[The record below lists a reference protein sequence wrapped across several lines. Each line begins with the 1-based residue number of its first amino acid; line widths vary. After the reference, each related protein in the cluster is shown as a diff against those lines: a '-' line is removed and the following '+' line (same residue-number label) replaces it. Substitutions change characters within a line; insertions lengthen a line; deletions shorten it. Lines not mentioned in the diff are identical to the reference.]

1 MPQLVRRRGLVAELI
16 GCLDDHKS
24 GAGDQVVGLEKPA
37 NRGFRDKVAPGVRK
51 PDGQFPGR
59 QLRLLQGK
67 IDDLPPDIIRDPVP
81 HPARAAVAILKTGV
95 AKGQK
100 AIVPAIKGGLRNA
113 QLVQSGPD
121 AQVGLLD
128 QADDLQLLGCGIPH
142 SSPPPMPDHV
152 FFEKTVLQRKFGDQ
166 LLQVA
171 HLLAQAFNLARG
183 RPWRPVSPASR
194 FLPASKNSF
203 DQL

>member
-1 MPQLVRRRGLVAELI
+1 M
-16 GCLDDHKS
+16 
-24 GAGDQVVGLEKPA
+24 GLEKPV

-67 IDDLPPDIIRDPVP
+67 IDDLPPNIIRDTVP

-95 AKGQK
+95 AKGRK
-100 AIVPAIKGGLRNA
+100 AIVPAIKVVFRNA

-128 QADDLQLLGCGIPH
+128 QADDLQLLGCGYLIPRLPRAR
-142 SSPPPMPDHV
+142 SC

-171 HLLAQAFNLARG
+171 HLLA
-183 RPWRPVSPASR
+183 
-194 FLPASKNSF
+194 
-203 DQL
+203 